1 MGTTPQQESSE
12 LKLQSTQN
20 PDLTFSVCIDINPP
34 VQDSLF
40 LFSHLTHARDMQK
53 QGGWC

>member
-53 QGGWC
+53 QGG